1 MAADVAPTP
10 SLHKHPWPAPQACA
24 NPDVPQAV
32 PPLPPPPSR
41 PAAVMKN
48 LGAPSPNYSCWGQQL
63 TTPSMWLGIF
73 GGGGLMVLLM
83 MKRVPAAILVGIL
96 FVSPALQP

>member
-1 MAADVAPTP
+1 
-10 SLHKHPWPAPQACA
+10 
-24 NPDVPQAV
+24 
-32 PPLPPPPSR
+32 
-41 PAAVMKN
+41 MKN

-96 FVSPALQP
+96 FVSPALDTWQSARGQSA